1 MAKSKLGL
9 TKSAVEVL
17 SYIINENPVLK
28 AEIDL
33 PIQGDPNALG
43 KIGELIINNNRFK
56 NAFLNTVN
64 VIALT
69 VIRDNTWRNPWDEF
83 TEKGVFR
90 YGESVRE
97 LFVDMANVYDYHT
110 YATDVDHFLE
120 NVVPNVYNYIHL
132 LNYEKFYKTSTSDE
146 QIAMAFTSESEFFN
160 LIEKIVG
167 SLYNAYHYDKY
178 IVEKYMLCR
187 RALDGTMA
195 TAYNSDWA
203 TLSSRERVAFMK
215 SYSNKLL
222 FPNPAFNPAGVK
234 SFARFEDQ
242 YLILDTEGEASLT
255 TEVLATSFFRND
267 AEFKTNEAL
276 IDSFSVHD
284 SVRLAE
290 LLGNSYSAFTEDEV
304 TLLGAIKGI
313 LIGRN
318 FFQVYNKAFDTNA
331 EVRSTMWENPE
342 TLKTNHWLHTK
353 KVMSTSPFEPGIV
366 FTSTAP
372 NVTAIDVSPSSATIS
387 AGMDLQLSATVTA
400 TGFANKAVV
409 WSVDSTSKGA
419 GVTIDVNGKLHLPA
433 DLTTVETITVT
444 ATSVYKSTVTDTAT
458 ITNGSYQEP
467 TPTPTVTAPNE

>member
-1 MAKSKLGL
+1 MAKNKLGI

-17 SYIINENPVLK
+17 SYIINENPILK

-33 PIQGDPNALG
+33 PVQGDPNALG
-43 KIGELIINNNRFK
+43 KIGELIVNNDRFK

-90 YGESVRE
+90 FGESVRE

-110 YATDVDHFLE
+110 YENNTTHFLE

-132 LNYEKFYKTSTSDE
+132 LNYEKFYKTTTSDE
-146 QIAMAFTSESEFFN
+146 QVSMAFTGETEFFN

-167 SLYNAYHYDKY
+167 SLYNGYHYDKY
-178 IVEKYMLCR
+178 ITEKYMLCR

-195 TAYNSDWA
+195 TAYKSDWSN
-203 TLSSRERVAFMK
+203 LSARERVAFMK
-215 SYSNKLL
+215 DYSNKLL
-222 FPNPAFNPAGVK
+222 FPNPAFNPAGVR
-234 SFARFEDQ
+234 SFAKFEDQ
-242 YLILDTEGEASLT
+242 YLILDTGGEASYT
-255 TEVLATSFFRND
+255 TETLSTSFFRND

-276 IDSFSVHD
+276 IDSFSEHD

-290 LLGNSYSAFTEDEV
+290 LLGNAYTPFTDDEI
-304 TLLGAIKGI
+304 TLLGAIKGV

-318 FFQVYNKAFDTNA
+318 FFQVYNKAFDTRA
-331 EVRSTMWENPE
+331 EVKNTLFENPE

-372 NVTAIDVSPSSATIS
+372 NVTGISISPSQATVY
-387 AGMDLQLSATVTA
+387 AGMDLQLSANVTA
-400 TGFANKAVV
+400 TGFANKAVA
-409 WSVDSTSKGA
+409 WSVDDTSKAA

-433 DLTTVETITVT
+433 DLTSIETITVT
-444 ATSVYKSTVTDTAT
+444 ATSIYKSTVTDTAT
-458 ITNGSYQEP
+458 ITNGSYVEP